1 MNVSAANFP
10 APQLVV
16 TPTPAKAV
24 KPAPVKEVKPVEP
37 PKEKYVLLI
46 ERIVK
51 ASNEEVKS
59 SEINPEEQKTI
70 KNIKD
75 TVDRIKS
82 EKKVT
87 LDLLKTFVD
96 QIGKLTNLP

>member
-70 KNIKD
+70 KNIKE